1 MRGDVEEVFEEEFRC
16 AICKKSF
23 KKEGQFKNHIQ
34 SKQHKR
40 KEAEVN
46 ALKQELMLDEE
57 TENVNASA
65 QAEMTERL

>member
-16 AICKKSF
+16 GICKKSF

-40 KEAEVN
+40 KEAEVQ
-46 ALKQELMLDEE
+46 ALREELQLDEE
-57 TENVNASA
+57 TENMNAA
-65 QAEMTERL
+65 A